1 MDIDKIIETSTDVK
15 YLNNLLN
22 TINSDIKMMGEFP
35 EFLETKE
42 KIIKRL
48 SEIIIL

>member
-35 EFLETKE
+35 EFLEARD
-42 KIIKRL
+42 KILKRM